1 MQLQIKA
8 NTPLV
13 HADLNSVVQE
23 VVNKYIS
30 KLAEDSPEVASQLQD
45 DSNSLVLT
53 NLQVDLGIKLSGQ
66 DELQVLTTDARG
78 TEHPELL
85 VVTADMD
92 SSGRLDWETVAD
104 NEEQSL
110 FTDAEAL
117 IAEGLPE
124 EFTEIDSDYY
134 SDLLDEQ
141 YSRAF
146 GDIVVKVLT
155 ADYRHHIVIQYY
167 KDDLLVAE
175 QYHDTDNTVLQDVI
189 QQYSQL

>member
-175 QYHDTDNTVLQDVI
+175 KYHDTDNTVLQDVI